1 MRTFI
6 VFILSCASVFGGD
19 TGIHV
24 VTTVKTNAETSNIY
38 TTDIFT
44 RDGQTNLV
52 STTMTKAG
60 AVQIR
65 IQKFYHSGVF
75 VGDYTATKYSSGF
88 YIEPSIPFS
97 VSFEFSHSNELR
109 SAVIGTKDSILDIFS
124 CTNGVFYPAEAVR
137 IQQANDLLGGDIDT
151 EHVRK
156 ISTPEFMKEQ
166 EDWAKHY
173 EEKYK
178 LQ

>member
-6 VFILSCASVFGGD
+6 IFILSCASVFGGD
-19 TGIHV
+19 TGIQV
-24 VTTVKTNAETSNIY
+24 ITTVKTNAETGNIY
-38 TTDIFT
+38 TTDVFT

-52 STTMTKAG
+52 RSTMTKTG
-60 AVQIR
+60 VVQIR

-75 VGDYTATKYSSGF
+75 VGVYTATKYSSGF
-88 YIEPSIPFS
+88 YTEPSIPFS
-97 VSFEFSHSNELR
+97 VGFEFRHSNELH

-137 IQQANDLLGGDIDT
+137 IQQANDLLGGDIDV

-156 ISTPEFMKEQ
+156 ISTEQFIKEQ
-166 EDWAKHY
+166 EEWARKY
-173 EEKYK
+173 KEKYNIP
-178 LQ
+178 